1 MPTTTHIDES
11 LVQLLSAD
19 AGIAILV
26 GGRIYAVQA
35 PQGTTLPCIVYQ
47 RESLG
52 RGPYMHMSGMVGI
65 SRVTFTV
72 SAIGESLI
80 EVRNLARAIRTALQF
95 KRTEAIRLA
104 VVKDDDDAQEPPAN
118 GEQLPIYRTDVSV
131 EITFTE
137 S

>member
-1 MPTTTHIDES
+1 MPTIAHIDES
-11 LVQLLSAD
+11 LVQVLSAE
-19 AGIAILV
+19 AEIASIV
-26 GGRIYAVQA
+26 SGRIYAVQA

-52 RGPYMHMSGMVGI
+52 RGPYMHMQGMTGI
-65 SRVTFTV
+65 TRVTFSI
-72 SAIGESLI
+72 SAVGESLI

-95 KRTEAIRLA
+95 RRTEAIRLA
-104 VVKDDDDAQEPPAN
+104 VVKDEDDAQEPPAN

-131 EITFTE
+131 EITYTE

>member
-19 AGIAILV
+19 AGIALAV
-26 GGRIYAVQA
+26 GSRIYAVQA

-52 RGPYMHMSGMVGI
+52 RGPYMHMQGMTGI
-65 SRVTFTV
+65 TRVTFTV
-72 SAIGESLI
+72 SAIGESLL
-80 EVRNLARAIRTALQF
+80 EVRNLARAIRVALQF

-104 VVKDDDDAQEPPAN
+104 VVKDDDDAQEPPSN

-131 EITFTE
+131 EITYTE

>member
-19 AGIAILV
+19 ADISLAV
-26 GGRIYAVQA
+26 GSRIYAVQA

-52 RGPYMHMSGMVGI
+52 RGPYMHMQGMTGI
-65 SRVTFTV
+65 TRVTFTV
-72 SAIGESLI
+72 SAVGESLL
-80 EVRNLARAIRTALQF
+80 EVRNLARAIRVALQF

-131 EITFTE
+131 EITYTE

>member
-19 AGIAILV
+19 AGVAILV

-52 RGPYMHMSGMVGI
+52 RGPYMHMQGMTGI
-65 SRVTFTV
+65 TRVTFTV